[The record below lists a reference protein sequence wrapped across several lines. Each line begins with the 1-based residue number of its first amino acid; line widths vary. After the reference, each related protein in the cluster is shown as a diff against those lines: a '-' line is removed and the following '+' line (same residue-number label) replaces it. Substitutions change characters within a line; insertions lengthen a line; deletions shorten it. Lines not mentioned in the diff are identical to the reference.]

1 MLNALP
7 PSHLGHGCLCVCQ
20 DRTIIATAIPK
31 ITDEFHSLNDIGW
44 YVYTIASILDDCL
57 PRPLLTRQSS
67 NHRYGSAFMLATCG
81 FQLLLGRVY
90 TFYSP
95 KYVFMLMILVFVRA
109 STNEFPALLILTFF
123 VFPGAWLGSL
133 WIGSQFD
140 RRHHRPRYPGRR
152 IRWYSFG
159 RDHLDGQYHSACSPA
174 EIHGLLRRDV
184 WGGFR
189 YRSVGW

>member
-1 MLNALP
+1 ML
-7 PSHLGHGCLCVCQ
+7 
-20 DRTIIATAIPK
+20 T
-31 ITDEFHSLNDIGW
+31 
-44 YVYTIASILDDCL
+44 
-57 PRPLLTRQSS
+57 
-67 NHRYGSAFMLATCG
+67 TCG

-133 WIGSQFD
+133 WIGPKLH
-140 RRHHRPRYPGRR
+140 RRHHRSRNPGRWV
-152 IRWYSFG
+152 RWYSFG
-159 RDHLDGQYHSACSPA
+159 RNHIDGQYHSACSPA

-184 WGGFR
+184 RSGFR
-189 YRSVGW
+189 YRSVGR